1 MSADLPAWP
10 DGKRV
15 DVKAVEFAIAA
26 QGVRKNY
33 AGAAE
38 GAGLNGFDL
47 QVPVGTVCGLLGPN
61 GAGKTTAIRILTT
74 LLRPDSGRAS
84 VAGFD
89 VRAQPRQVRER
100 IGLVGQYAAVDEI
113 LTGRQN
119 LVMFARL
126 SHFSS
131 AGAKRRADELL
142 ERFSLADT
150 GKKPVGKYS
159 GGMRRRLDLAASLI
173 VAPPVLFVDEPT
185 TGLDPAGRRE
195 VWAAIRDLVGSGTT
209 VLLTT
214 QYLEEADR
222 LADRISM
229 LRAGRVVTEG
239 TPEEL
244 KSAIGGD
251 WLDIVLADAEDV
263 AATEVIAGRIASG
276 EVRVDGEARRVSVPV
291 AERTR
296 ALVTMA
302 TALGDAG
309 VEPVDITLRR
319 PTLDEVFLHLMG
331 EQTPTGEETVID
343 HQTLTGERAVIDD
356 RAATDDRA
364 GEPPGGGD
372 PAANRP
378 ASAGPATGTEATV

>member
-10 DGKRV
+10 DGKWV

-33 AGAAE
+33 EGAAE

-61 GAGKTTAIRILTT
+61 GAGKTTAIRILAT
-74 LLRPDSGRAS
+74 LLRLDSGRAS

-244 KSAIGGD
+244 KSAIGDD
-251 WLDIVLADAEDV
+251 WLDIVLADAGDV
-263 AATEVIAGRIASG
+263 AATEAIAGRIASG

-309 VEPVDITLRR
+309 VEPIDITLRR

-331 EQTPTGEETVID
+331 EQTVTGEETVID
-343 HQTLTGERAVIDD
+343 HQTGMGEQAVIDD
-356 RAATDDRA
+356 RAAADDRA

-378 ASAGPATGTEATV
+378 AAAGPATGTEATV